1 MCLNATLPPIFAFFC
16 HQRPHI
22 WHISSTVPFGYSNL
36 NGIINKKEIQL
47 IIDRYDSEHWWL
59 KEDNVPVTVSA
70 GGFVTEVQA
79 LTPFVENRDPN
90 NMNEYLQVR
99 FGINVQD
106 YIYIFTPV
114 SAELF
119 QSQIGCLKK

>member
-1 MCLNATLPPIFAFFC
+1 MQLDRATAD
-16 HQRPHI
+16 R
-22 WHISSTVPFGYSNL
+22 SSAPCN
-36 NGIINKKEIQL
+36 
-47 IIDRYDSEHWWL
+47 RYDSEHWWL
-59 KEDNVPVTVSA
+59 KEDNVPVTVTA

-106 YIYIFTPV
+106 YIHPRFCRTFPI
-114 SAELF
+114 ANRLL
-119 QSQIGCLKK
+119 QKK

>member
-1 MCLNATLPPIFAFFC
+1 M
-16 HQRPHI
+16 
-22 WHISSTVPFGYSNL
+22 GYSNL

-99 FGINVQD
+99 FGIDVHDN
-106 YIYIFTPV
+106 
-114 SAELF
+114 
-119 QSQIGCLKK
+119 

>member
-1 MCLNATLPPIFAFFC
+1 M
-16 HQRPHI
+16 
-22 WHISSTVPFGYSNL
+22 
-36 NGIINKKEIQL
+36 KKQACN
-47 IIDRYDSEHWWL
+47 RYDSEHWWL

-119 QSQIGCLKK
+119 QSQIGCLKKVTAVPRYVIFMAFTCTPERSLLTLLSENLTRLGGFG